1 MNAPNAAPAP
11 TGLAISA
18 MHQLRLYHAVLAI
31 LVLASYFSADWG
43 LVHAWL
49 GYGVAAVILLRLV
62 MAFLGALQL
71 GLMRFYPHFHGLK
84 LDNVFTHP
92 AISHVLLMGI
102 AVCLVGVTATGIVL
116 DNGRALGVAQ
126 TRVAGPVVAD
136 DADVALTVRRADRE
150 DNPVE
155 EAHELLANLL
165 MLLVGGHVAY
175 LLMFKRPLVRFMT
188 FLGSPSHP
196 K

>member
-1 MNAPNAAPAP
+1 
-11 TGLAISA
+11 

-62 MAFLGALQL
+62 MAFLGAPQL

-102 AVCLVGVTATGIVL
+102 AVCLVGVTATGIML
-116 DNGRALGVAQ
+116 DNGRALGMAQ
-126 TRVAGPVVAD
+126 TRVAAVAD
-136 DADVALTVRRADRE
+136 EADGAPTVGRGERE

-175 LLMFKRPLVRFMT
+175 LLVFKRPLVRFMT
-188 FLGSPSHP
+188 FLGGPSHP